1 MTDESDLGEM
11 AVFLW
16 LWRKGKVVCRSNMT
30 TLQLY
35 PSMIQE
41 KKDVGNLLV
50 CSRRWLKANDQT
62 QELETIDVE
71 ASDRREED
79 KRSLL
84 VAVNQITP
92 VPTPLTFIHSKT
104 DMSQDVNPN
113 SGTMKNVCSTRN
125 LSSEPNLASMQDLF
139 FKKLSKQISRLLLV
153 PSSPKRTLLSMLGFE
168 FEQSLILLSD
178 GARGGFLFAWRRH
191 INVSRATRVDSYNV
205 TAQLKQNNG
214 QFWWLT
220 CVYWPQSFVY
230 KHFLPTRIEDN

>member
-1 MTDESDLGEM
+1 VTDESDLGEM

-16 LWRKGKVVCRSNMT
+16 LWRKGKVVCRSKMT

-71 ASDRREED
+71 ASDRRGED

-84 VAVNQITP
+84 VAVNQITL
-92 VPTPLTFIHSKT
+92 VPTPLTFIHSKP

-113 SGTMKNVCSTRN
+113 YGTMKNVCSTRN

-153 PSSPKRTLLSMLGFE
+153 PSSP
-168 FEQSLILLSD
+168 
-178 GARGGFLFAWRRH
+178 
-191 INVSRATRVDSYNV
+191 
-205 TAQLKQNNG
+205 
-214 QFWWLT
+214 
-220 CVYWPQSFVY
+220 
-230 KHFLPTRIEDN
+230 